1 MFKLILLLSFTFLF
15 KNINGQP
22 VQSVREGKYFTKAG
36 KISLFSKTALEN
48 IDATNKSTA
57 CILDS
62 KSGEIQFG
70 VLMKSFEF
78 KKALMQ
84 EDFNKN
90 FIESKKFP
98 KAEFSGQLTNNA
110 EIKYTTD
117 GTYTTRVKGKLTLHG
132 ITKDLE
138 TSGIVVIKSGK
149 ISVSSTFNI
158 LLTDYNIKVPKV
170 QRSQISDTIKITV
183 ECNLEPLK
191 S

>member
-1 MFKLILLLSFTFLF
+1 MFKLILFIFFTFLL
-15 KNINGQP
+15 NNVNGQS
-22 VQSVREGKYFTKAG
+22 VQTIGEGKYFTKAG
-36 KISLFSKTALEN
+36 KISFFSKTSMEN

-57 CILDS
+57 CILNPKTGDL
-62 KSGEIQFG
+62 QFG

-98 KAEFSGQLTNNA
+98 KAEFIGQFTNND
-110 EIKYTTD
+110 EIKYTID
-117 GTYTTRVKGKLTLHG
+117 GTYSTRVKGKLTLHG
-132 ITKDLE
+132 VTRNLE

-149 ISVSSTFNI
+149 ISLSSTFNI
-158 LLTDYNIKVPKV
+158 LLADYKIKVPKV

-191 S
+191 L

>member
-1 MFKLILLLSFTFLF
+1 MIRLITLLTFTFLLY
-15 KNINGQP
+15 NVNS
-22 VQSVREGKYFTKAG
+22 QSVQTVRERKYFTKSG
-36 KISLFSKTALEN
+36 KISLFSKTSVEN

-62 KSGEIQFG
+62 KTGDVQFG

-98 KAEFSGQLTNNA
+98 KAEFTGQLTNNA

-117 GTYTTRVKGKLTLHG
+117 GTYTIRVKGKLTLHG

-149 ISVSSTFNI
+149 VSVSSTFNI
-158 LLTDYNIKVPKV
+158 LLDVRYK
-170 QRSQISDTIKITV
+170 
-183 ECNLEPLK
+183 
-191 S
+191 

>member
-1 MFKLILLLSFTFLF
+1 MFKLILFIFFTFLL
-15 KNINGQP
+15 NTTNGQSALSP
-22 VQSVREGKYFTKAG
+22 GEGKYFTKAG
-36 KISLFSKTALEN
+36 KISFFSKTSLEN

-57 CILDS
+57 CILNS
-62 KSGEIQFG
+62 KTGDVQFG

-98 KAEFSGQLTNNA
+98 KAEFTGQLTNNA

-117 GTYTTRVKGKLTLHG
+117 GTYTTLVKGKLTLHG

-158 LLTDYNIKVPKV
+158 LLTDYNIQVPKV
-170 QRSQISDTIKITV
+170 QRSQISDKIKITV